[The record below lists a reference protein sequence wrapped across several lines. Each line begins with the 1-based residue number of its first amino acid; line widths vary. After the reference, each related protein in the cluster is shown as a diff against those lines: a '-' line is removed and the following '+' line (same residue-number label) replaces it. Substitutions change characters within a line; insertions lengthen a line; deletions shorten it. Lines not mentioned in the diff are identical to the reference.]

1 LLLVGDGPEEHALAV
16 LAEELG
22 IRNRCVFTGVRS
34 DIPEILNCLDV
45 YVQSST
51 REGLPIIILEAMA
64 SSAAIVTTT
73 AGGIPDVIKDREEGR
88 LVEMGDADR
97 LARVVDELLKDPD
110 ERRRLGRQARRTVET
125 HFSARVMAQRH
136 LEVYRGITRR
146 R

>member
-1 LLLVGDGPEEHALAV
+1 RSALGLHESDAVLGNIARLSVEKDQATLLRAFKTLTEMAKERSHKLLLVGDGPEEHALAV

-45 YVQSST
+45 SVQQSP

-88 LVEMGDADR
+88 LVEVGDGD
-97 LARVVDELLKDPD
+97 
-110 ERRRLGRQARRTVET
+110 RLGR
-125 HFSARVMAQRH
+125 RV
-136 LEVYRGITRR
+136 
-146 R
+146 